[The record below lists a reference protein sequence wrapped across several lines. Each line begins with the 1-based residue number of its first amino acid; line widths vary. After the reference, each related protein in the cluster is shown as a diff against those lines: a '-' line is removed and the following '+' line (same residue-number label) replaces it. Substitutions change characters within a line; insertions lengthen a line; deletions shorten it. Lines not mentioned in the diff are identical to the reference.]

1 MRSFSA
7 SLLTFSFVSVCAVL
21 PISAQAQGLSFNVGA
36 ESRYDGDSQDKNFA
50 PSLQGGVDYVFPN
63 GFYVGNWNAT
73 GKYGDQLKST
83 VEIDLYAGYANELA
97 NGVSYDF
104 SVTRYIYADLGS
116 ENANEAEFSMA
127 FGPVSVSYAKSFDS
141 DGFYDS
147 YTLGTTYTH
156 GFTDA
161 LEGSVLVEYT
171 KDVSSLN
178 YELALNYDLGND
190 LSVSGTIQKTLPKLV
205 LGISKGF

>member
-7 SLLTFSFVSVCAVL
+7 SLITLSLACVFAVL
-21 PISAQAQGLSFNVGA
+21 PLSAQAQGLSFNLGA
-36 ESRYDGDSQDKNFA
+36 ESRYDGDNQDKNFA

-116 ENANEAEFSMA
+116 LNANEAEFSMA

-141 DGFYDS
+141 DGFYGP

-161 LEGSVLVEYT
+161 LEGSVLVEHT

-190 LSVSGTIQKTLPKLV
+190 LSVSGTIQKTKPKFV